1 MINDKLVKDLQ
12 EQIDNIIDSGSNYIK
27 YKDGTMIIYGEKT
40 FNTISVI
47 GYGSLYRSVSVPY
60 DDYPI
65 EFKSIPIVSYSIKSL
80 SPNANSAVISVLHP
94 STKTN
99 AGNVCIIKENNSQI
113 SGTVS
118 YIAIGKWK

>member
-1 MINDKLVKDLQ
+1 MINAILTKYLQ
-12 EQIDNIIDSGSNYIK
+12 NEINKIIESGSNYIK

-40 FNTISVI
+40 FNTINII
-47 GYGSLYRSVSVPY
+47 GYGSLYRSVSIPY

-65 EFKSIPIVSYSIKSL
+65 EFKNIPIVSYSIKSL
-80 SPNANSAVISVLHP
+80 SPNTNSAVISVLHP

-99 AGNVCIIKENNSQI
+99 AGNVCIIKENDSQI